1 MNTKLTLK
9 LSGPKRLMQESATF
23 CRCLVHFFFGVF
35 FEVLSWFGRGFVE
48 VGRYLVVFLAFWALQ
63 PQGYTIHYP
72 DHSRPTIC
80 QAASSADSQFRHLGH
95 CLEYGES
102 LVHRVLRHVKSAIP
116 GSGNAW
122 IASIQ
127 SKWIKDELLKYIY
140 IIYIYYIV
148 IPYNS
153 SITRCLN
160 NHKHDGCSR
169 LQCGFGDIE
178 FAWLSWGFF
187 QLVHV
192 VPCWQRWV

>member
-9 LSGPKRLMQESATF
+9 LTGPKRLTQESATF
-23 CRCLVHFFFGVF
+23 CRCFVHG
-35 FEVLSWFGRGFVE
+35 LVE
-48 VGRYLVVFLAFWALQ
+48 VSSRLVDVWCYSSHFEPCNLKDTPF
-63 PQGYTIHYP
+63 T

-80 QAASSADSQFRHLGH
+80 QAASSADSEFRHLGH

-102 LVHRVLRHVKSAIP
+102 LVRRVLRHVKSAIP

-122 IASIQ
+122 IASKSGLKMIQ
-127 SKWIKDELLKYIY
+127 DYWSI
-140 IIYIYYIV
+140 YIV

-160 NHKHDGCSR
+160 HDKHDGCSR
-169 LQCGFGDIE
+169 LQCGFGYIE
-178 FAWLSWGFF
+178 FVGLSWGFF